1 MKILYHFF
9 FSNRFFILSRLDIV
23 QSVLEVMNICNLHNY
38 SVYSELH
45 VAIEFN
51 KPPKQIG
58 LETVEVT
65 EVIEHRILVA
75 FGLGRRKFC

>member
-1 MKILYHFF
+1 MKILYNF

-45 VAIEFN
+45 EAIEFN
-51 KPPKQIG
+51 KL
-58 LETVEVT
+58 LEKN
-65 EVIEHRILVA
+65 A
-75 FGLGRRKFC
+75 KSDYWPWKSK